1 MTNYLIRRV
10 LQMIL
15 IIFLAALFTYFLFNI
30 SPGGPLAGI
39 QQQQQRLTR
48 EDLARL
54 RAQYELDLYWP
65 VRFSR
70 WLIGVPSGPI
80 VIGGRELFVNTP
92 VGCYLPRSEQVVV
105 QDGQRV
111 MTPAGCDDYVY
122 LSELPELHPAI
133 RSSRGILRGD
143 FGLSTVVRA
152 GRPVWTEMM
161 SRLPATLEL
170 MIISTMLSFLLG
182 IPIGIY
188 SAIKQ
193 YSRFDYTFTTISFI
207 GSAMPTFFFGLLL
220 ILLFSVFPNLLRETF
235 PWLPRIP
242 PGLRVAVRSY
252 EVATWLP
259 RIMPGTPAD
268 RILHLIMPVS
278 VLTFFY
284 MATWSRFVRSSMLE
298 VLRQDYVR
306 TARAKGLYER
316 VVIIKHALRNAL
328 IPFVTVAV
336 LTIPGFFAG
345 AIITET
351 VFAWPGMGRLYFD
364 ALTRSDWPIAL
375 AFIFISALL
384 TVIATLL
391 GDILYTVVDPR
402 IKYS

>member
-1 MTNYLIRRV
+1 MTNYLIRRII
-10 LQMIL
+10 QMAIVV
-15 IIFLAALFTYFLFNI
+15 FLAALFTYFLFNI

-39 QQQQQRLTR
+39 QQQQRRLTR

-54 RAQYELDLYWP
+54 RAQYDLDFYWP
-65 VRFSR
+65 FRFSR

-80 VIGGRELFVNTP
+80 EIGGRELFANTP
-92 VGCYLPRSEQVVV
+92 VGCYLPRDQQVVERN
-105 QDGQRV
+105 GQRV
-111 MTPAGCDDYVY
+111 VIPAGCDRYVY
-122 LSELPELHPAI
+122 LRDIPELHPAVK
-133 RSSRGILRGD
+133 SSRGILRGD
-143 FGLSTVVRA
+143 FGRSTVVRA
-152 GRPVWTEMM
+152 GRPVWDELM

-170 MIISTMLSFLLG
+170 MITATLLSFAFG

-188 SAIKQ
+188 SAVKQ
-193 YSRFDYTFTTISFI
+193 YSRFDYFFTTVSFI

-220 ILLFSVFPNLLRETF
+220 ILIFSVMPNLLQDQL
-235 PWLPRIP
+235 PWLPKLP
-242 PGLRVAVRSY
+242 PGARVSVRPY
-252 EVATWLP
+252 EVASWLP
-259 RIMPGTPAD
+259 RVQPGSGLD
-268 RILHLIMPVS
+268 RFLHLIMPVG

-298 VLRQDYVR
+298 VMRQDYVR
-306 TARAKGLYER
+306 TARAKGLTEK
-316 VVIIKHALRNAL
+316 VVIVKHALRNAL

-336 LTIPGFFAG
+336 LTIPGFFSG

-351 VFAWPGMGRLYFD
+351 VFAWPGMGRLYYD

-375 AFIFISALL
+375 AFIFITAVL

-402 IKYS
+402 IKYT

>member
-1 MTNYLIRRV
+1 MTNYLIRRIF
-10 LQMIL
+10 QMIL
-15 IIFLAALFTYFLFNI
+15 VILLAALFTYFLFNI

-39 QQQQQRLTR
+39 QQQQRRITR
-48 EDLARL
+48 EELARL
-54 RAQYELDLYWP
+54 RANYELDLYWP

-70 WLIGVPSGPI
+70 WLIGVPTGPI
-80 VIGGRELFVNTP
+80 VIGGRELLTDTP
-92 VGCYLPRSEQVVV
+92 VGCYLTRSEQTVI
-105 QDGQRV
+105 QDGQEV
-111 MTPAGCDDYVY
+111 MAPTGCDDYVY
-122 LSELPELHPAI
+122 LSELPELHPAV

-152 GRPVWTEMM
+152 GRPVWNEMM

-170 MIISTMLSFLLG
+170 MIISTLLSFLLG

-207 GSAMPTFFFGLLL
+207 GSAMPVFFFGLLM
-220 ILLFSVFPNLLRETF
+220 ILVFSVFPNMLQDTF

-242 PGLRVAVRSY
+242 PGSRVAVRPY
-252 EVATWLP
+252 EVASWLP
-259 RIMPGTPAD
+259 RIQPGTAID
-268 RILHLIMPVS
+268 RVLHLLMPVT

-316 VVIIKHALRNAL
+316 VVIMKHALRNAL

-351 VFAWPGMGRLYFD
+351 VFAWPGMGRLYYD

-375 AFIFISALL
+375 AFIFITALL

>member
-1 MTNYLIRRV
+1 MTNYLIRRIF
-10 LQMIL
+10 QMAL
-15 IIFLAALFTYFLFNI
+15 VIFLAALFTYFLFNI

-39 QQQQQRLTR
+39 QQQQRRITR

-54 RAQYELDLYWP
+54 RANYELDLYWP

-70 WLIGVPSGPI
+70 WLIGVPNGPI
-80 VIGGRELFVNTP
+80 VIGGRELFTETP
-92 VGCYLPRSEQVVV
+92 VGCYLTRSEQVAV
-105 QDGQRV
+105 QDGQQV
-111 MTPAGCDDYVY
+111 VIPAGCDDYVY
-122 LSELPELHPAI
+122 LAEIPKLHPAVK
-133 RSSRGILRGD
+133 SSRGILRGD

-152 GRPVWTEMM
+152 GRPVWGEMM

-170 MIISTMLSFLLG
+170 MMLSVLFSFLLG

-193 YSRFDYTFTTISFI
+193 YSRFDYTFTTVSFI
-207 GSAMPTFFFGLLL
+207 GSAMPTFFFALLM
-220 ILLFSVFPNLLRETF
+220 ILLFSVLPNLLQETF

-242 PGLRVAVRSY
+242 PGSRVAVRPY
-252 EVATWLP
+252 EVANWLP
-259 RIMPGTPAD
+259 KVQPGTTLD
-268 RILHLIMPVS
+268 HLLHLIMPLS
-278 VLTFFY
+278 VLTFY
-284 MATWSRFVRSSMLE
+284 NMATWSRFVRSSMLE

-328 IPFVTVAV
+328 IPFVTIAV

-364 ALTRSDWPIAL
+364 ALSRSDWPIAL
-375 AFIFISALL
+375 AFIFITALL
-384 TVIATLL
+384 TVVATLL

>member
-10 LQMIL
+10 FQMALVIL
-15 IIFLAALFTYFLFNI
+15 LAALFTYFLFNI

-39 QQQQQRLTR
+39 QQQQRRITR

-54 RAQYELDLYWP
+54 RANYELDLYWP

-70 WLIGVPSGPI
+70 WLVGVPTGPI
-80 VIGGRELFVNTP
+80 TIGGRELFVDTP
-92 VGCYLPRSEQVVV
+92 VGCYLTRDAQVVI

-111 MTPAGCDDYVY
+111 AVPAGCDDYVY
-122 LSELPELHPAI
+122 LAELPELHPAI
-133 RSSRGILRGD
+133 KSSRGILRGD

-152 GRPVWTEMM
+152 GRPVWDEMK

-170 MIISTMLSFLLG
+170 MVISTLLSFLLG

-207 GSAMPTFFFGLLL
+207 GSAMPTFFFGLLM
-220 ILLFSVFPNLLRETF
+220 ILFFTVFPNLLKDAL
-235 PWLPRIP
+235 PWLPHLP
-242 PGLRVAVRSY
+242 PGSRVAVRPY
-252 EVATWLP
+252 EVASWLP
-259 RIMPGTPAD
+259 RVRPGTGID
-268 RILHLIMPVS
+268 RFLHLLMPVS
-278 VLTFFY
+278 VLTFY
-284 MATWSRFVRSSMLE
+284 TMATWSRFVRSSMLE
-298 VLRQDYVR
+298 VMRQDYVR

-316 VVIIKHALRNAL
+316 VVIMKHALRNAL

-351 VFAWPGMGRLYFD
+351 VFAWPGMGRLYYD
-364 ALTRSDWPIAL
+364 ALTRSDWPISL
-375 AFIFISALL
+375 AFIFVTALL

>member
-1 MTNYLIRRV
+1 MTNYLIRRLIQAAFVV
-10 LQMIL
+10 L
-15 IIFLAALFTYFLFNI
+15 LAALFTYFLFNI

-39 QQQQQRLTR
+39 QQQQRRLTR

-54 RAQYELDLYWP
+54 RANFELDFYWP
-65 VRFSR
+65 YRFSR
-70 WLIGVPSGPI
+70 WLIGVPQGPI
-80 VIGGRELFVNTP
+80 TIGGRELFANTA
-92 VGCYLPRSEQVVV
+92 VGCYLPRGEQMVI
-105 QDGQRV
+105 QDGEEV
-111 MTPAGCDDYVY
+111 MVPGGCDDFVF
-122 LSELPELHPAI
+122 LSELPELHPEHL
-133 RSSRGILRGD
+133 SSDGILRGD
-143 FGLSTVVRA
+143 FGLSTVVRR
-152 GRPVWTEMM
+152 GGKVSDELL

-170 MIISTMLSFLLG
+170 MIISILLSFLIG

-207 GSAMPTFFFGLLL
+207 GSAMPVFFFGLLL
-220 ILLFSVFPNLLRETF
+220 ILLFSVAPVFLQDTI
-235 PWLPRIP
+235 PWLPKLP
-242 PGLRVAVRSY
+242 PGSRESVRSY
-252 EVATWLP
+252 VVASWLP
-259 RIMPGTPAD
+259 RVQPGTPID
-268 RILHLIMPVS
+268 RALHLFMPVT

-298 VLRQDYVR
+298 VMRQDYVR
-306 TARAKGLYER
+306 TARAKGLVEKT
-316 VVIIKHALRNAL
+316 VIVKHALRNAL

-336 LTIPGFFAG
+336 LTIPGIFAG

-364 ALTRSDWPIAL
+364 ALTRSDWNIAL
-375 AFIFISALL
+375 AFIFITAVL
-384 TVIATLL
+384 TVLATLL

>member
-10 LQMIL
+10 FQMALVIL
-15 IIFLAALFTYFLFNI
+15 LAALFTYFLFNI

-39 QQQQQRLTR
+39 QQQQRRITR

-54 RAQYELDLYWP
+54 RANYELDLYWP
-65 VRFSR
+65 IRFSR

-80 VIGGRELFVNTP
+80 TLGGRELFADTP
-92 VGCYLPRSEQVVV
+92 VGCYLPRDEQVVM
-105 QDGQRV
+105 QDGKQV
-111 MTPAGCDDYVY
+111 VIPAGCDDYVY
-122 LSELPELHPAI
+122 LSELAELHPAI

-152 GRPVWTEMM
+152 GRPVWGEMT

-170 MIISTMLSFLLG
+170 MILSTLLSFAIG

-207 GSAMPTFFFGLLL
+207 GSAMPTFFFGLLV
-220 ILLFSVFPNLLRETF
+220 ILAFTVVPNLLKDSI
-235 PWLPRIP
+235 PWLPHLP
-242 PGLRVAVRSY
+242 PGGRVAVRPY
-252 EVATWLP
+252 EVAAWLP
-259 RIMPGTPAD
+259 KIQPSTPVDRFLHILMPLA
-268 RILHLIMPVS
+268 
-278 VLTFFY
+278 VLTFFE

-298 VLRQDYVR
+298 VMRQDYVR

-316 VVIIKHALRNAL
+316 VVIMKHALRNAL

-351 VFAWPGMGRLYFD
+351 VFAWPGMGRLYYD

-375 AFIFISALL
+375 AFIFITALL
-384 TVIATLL
+384 TVGATLL